1 MGKFRKKGNK
11 DMPGVNTSAL
21 PDIIFMLLFFFMVA
35 TTMKEV
41 ELKVDIEK
49 PIADQALEIEDK
61 DNVNFIYIGYPVNRD
76 VGTEPR
82 LQLGDQ
88 LAEYT
93 DVGPWIL
100 STCPAGQTPFER
112 TTSLKVH
119 TDVGMKLV
127 SLVKEEL
134 REIDAIKINYSADSR

>member
-11 DMPGVNTSAL
+11 DVPGVNTSSL

-41 ELKVDIEK
+41 DLRVEIEK
-49 PIADQALEIEDK
+49 PIADQAIEIKDK
-61 DNVNFIYIGYPVNRD
+61 DNINFIYIGYPVNRN
-76 VGTEPR
+76 VGSEPR
-82 LQLGDQ
+82 IQLGDQ

-93 DVGPWIL
+93 EVPAYIQTSCGPNQ
-100 STCPAGQTPFER
+100 SAFDR

-119 TDVGMKLV
+119 TTVGMKLV
-127 SLVKEEL
+127 SQVKEEL
-134 REIDAIKINYSADSR
+134 REIDAIKINYSADSQ